1 MNKKEQILELP
12 IEKAALSINTTILLK
27 IMGYNKIRDVLMNG
41 NITYQEIYEKIES
54 AAKLFD
60 NMTPYEVQH
69 SYIELVQYLKF
80 YGVKIIDE
88 QQTQKTITR

>member
-1 MNKKEQILELP
+1 MNKKEQILGLP
-12 IEKAALSINTTILLK
+12 IEKAGLSIITTLLLK
-27 IMGYNKIRDVLMNG
+27 MMGYNKVSDILLNK

-54 AAKLFD
+54 AAKIFD

-88 QQTQKTITR
+88 QQIQKTIVR